1 MGSLLPA
8 TVGDSGH
15 WTVIQLWVSD
25 RLRLSLV
32 CVSILSSF
40 ARVTSES
47 SFVSSEPVGTLI
59 TLTGQGPA
67 WKKYTLWPEKGGNM
81 KKLRRNQRRLGKE
94 GRLCGS

>member
-1 MGSLLPA
+1 MGQSAP
-8 TVGDSGH
+8 GNSGGQ
-15 WTVIQLWVSD
+15 WTRTVIQLWVSD